1 MMSEGLIIA
10 AADGLGLS
18 SGPALG
24 GLREAWLRL
33 RDSLMAPARAALLL
47 AAKAKEVAHKAKPK
61 PARSDADEQAAPGR
75 RRKPDVDLC
84 PDDPDLPAEESEEAD
99 EADEDLDPEL
109 EKELEEEIE
118 EEIHEELGKE
128 GKGRSDWAGPD
139 DTELIKRFLNHDQES
154 FARLVRKYQN
164 KVYNLC
170 YRILSDRDEAMDMA
184 QEVFITVHKS
194 LAGFRGDSLFS
205 TWIFRVTVN
214 HCKNR
219 IKYLGRRRYYQSTSL
234 SAPTELEDGEVY
246 FEPEDEGPD
255 PELTLASEEIQQLVQ
270 KAISALDPDHRMAL
284 VLRDIQGLA
293 YEEIADMLDI
303 KVGTVKSRIHRAR
316 NDLKKRLEG
325 KYRAATKLP
334 DEG

>member
-1 MMSEGLIIA
+1 MSEVLIIA
-10 AADGLGLS
+10 AADGVGLGP
-18 SGPALG
+18 GRVRG

-33 RDSLMAPARAALLL
+33 RDSLTAPARAALLL
-47 AAKAKEVAHKAKPK
+47 AAKTKAVVRKARPKE
-61 PARSDADEQAAPGR
+61 ARSDAGEDARPGR
-75 RRKPDVDLC
+75 RDRPEVDLC
-84 PDDPDLPAEESEEAD
+84 HDDPDLPAEESEEAEPD
-99 EADEDLDPEL
+99 DDLDPEL
-109 EKELEEEIE
+109 EKELEEEL
-118 EEIHEELGKE
+118 HQELGE
-128 GKGRSDWAGPD
+128 ECKGRGDWPEVD
-139 DTELIKRFLNHDQES
+139 DSELIKRFLGHDEEA

-170 YRILSDRDEAMDMA
+170 YRVLGDRDEAMDMA

-205 TWIFRVTVN
+205 TWVFRVTVN

-293 YEEIADMLDI
+293 YEEIAEMLDI

-316 NDLKKRLEG
+316 NDLKKKLEG
-325 KYRAATKLP
+325 KYRAATKLK